1 MDGTVTELDRLLPR
15 TAQTPRGA
23 VVVRRASEDDAPAV
37 MRMHH
42 RCSTD
47 TVFRRYFSAVPAL
60 SPQLQARLLGTR
72 LCLVAEVGHEI
83 VGMAHLADAAG
94 QPLELAVLVEDGWQ
108 RYGVGLALGEAA
120 LDVAELWGAPKVV
133 TYTLQSST
141 GAHAL
146 LRRLRAGALHPEF
159 HSGEDG
165 FVHAHV
171 PLRTPGLRSA

>member
-1 MDGTVTELDRLLPR
+1 MDGIALELDRLLPR
-15 TAQTPRGA
+15 TATTPRGA
-23 VVVRRASEDDAPAV
+23 VVVRRATADDAPAL

-42 RCSTD
+42 RCSPD

-60 SPQLQARLLGTR
+60 SPQLQERLLGTR
-72 LCLVAEVGHEI
+72 LCLVAEVGHEL
-83 VGMAHLADAAG
+83 VGMANLADAPG

-120 LDVAELWGAPKVV
+120 LDVAEAWGEPRVV

-146 LRRLRAGALHPEF
+146 LRRLRSGALHPEF
-159 HSGEDG
+159 HTGEDG
-165 FVHAHV
+165 FVHTHL